1 MFAGAGLNKAQKA
14 RREKSE
20 ANKIRKRKA
29 GKVEKVEKR
38 YVTSRVIS
46 ICKTSLVLVSRK

>member
-20 ANKIRKRKA
+20 ANVIRKRKA
-29 GKVEKVEKR
+29 AKVEKR
-38 YVTSRVIS
+38 YETNRIIS
-46 ICKTSLVLVSRK
+46 IVKLLWY